1 MILCWITT
9 DSEMIFEMKVFFTFY
24 FKGIVT
30 VSLLNAIHKN
40 LILINE
46 KSIRQ
51 DWLNLLLC

>member
-46 KSIRQ
+46 KSI
-51 DWLNLLLC
+51 C

>member
-46 KSIRQ
+46 KSIR
-51 DWLNLLLC
+51 